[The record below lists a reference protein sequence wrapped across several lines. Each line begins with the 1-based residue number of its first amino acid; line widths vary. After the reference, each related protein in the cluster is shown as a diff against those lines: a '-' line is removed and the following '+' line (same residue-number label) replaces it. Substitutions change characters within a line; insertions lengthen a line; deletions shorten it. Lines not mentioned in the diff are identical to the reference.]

1 MGIFDNL
8 FGKKTKSDEKQAPT
22 SFFEKDNFGTRQEK
36 MDQANSYWISR
47 NVTQKFDPFVLY
59 TFEKESDARDA
70 LLELDC
76 IHVAKDTGKLICTEP
91 LYFGYYRRDD
101 GKYSAVVIGESLTH
115 EGWVAAKESFAKH
128 GGQRKNDQEPEKRD
142 TAIPQRG
149 TARPEQVIFVQEKR
163 QQGQMGGTL
172 IYRIYKGPDAASA
185 TAFLQ
190 QNPVSEKLKYI
201 VVETPEG
208 NYGRDIDGIYKE

>member
-8 FGKKTKSDEKQAPT
+8 FGKKTKYNEKQAPVL
-22 SFFEKDNFGTRQEK
+22 FVEKDNFGTRQET

-76 IHVAKDTGKLICTEP
+76 IHVAQDTGKLICTEP

-101 GKYSAVVIGESLTH
+101 GKYSAVVLGESLTY
-115 EGWVAAKESFAKH
+115 ELWVAAKDSFAKH
-128 GGQRKNDQEPEKRD
+128 RGQRKNDQEPETRD
-142 TAIPQRG
+142 SSSPETKI
-149 TARPEQVIFVQEKR
+149 ARPDQVTFVQEKR
-163 QQGQMGGTL
+163 RQGQTGIL
-172 IYRIYKGPDAASA
+172 IYRLYKAPDAVSA
-185 TAFLQ
+185 KAFLQ
-190 QNPVSEKLKYI
+190 QNPVNERLNYI
-201 VVETPEG
+201 VVETPDG
-208 NYGRDIDGIYKE
+208 NYGRDIDGMYKE

>member
-1 MGIFDNL
+1 MGIFNNI
-8 FGKKTKSDEKQAPT
+8 FGKKTEYNEKQVPT
-22 SFFEKDNFGTRQEK
+22 SFSEKDNFGTRQET

-70 LLELDC
+70 LLELNC
-76 IHVAKDTGKLICTEP
+76 IHVAQDTGKLICTEP

-101 GKYSAVVIGESLTH
+101 GKYSAVVLGESLTY
-115 EGWVAAKESFAKH
+115 ELWLAAKESFAKH
-128 GGQRKNDQEPEKRD
+128 WGQRKNDQEPETRD
-142 TAIPQRG
+142 SSSPENKI
-149 TARPEQVIFVQEKR
+149 ARLDQVTFVQEKR
-163 QQGQMGGTL
+163 QQGQTGIF
-172 IYRIYKGPDAASA
+172 IYRIYKAPDAVSA
-185 TAFLQ
+185 KAFLQ
-190 QNPVSEKLKYI
+190 QNPVDERLNYI